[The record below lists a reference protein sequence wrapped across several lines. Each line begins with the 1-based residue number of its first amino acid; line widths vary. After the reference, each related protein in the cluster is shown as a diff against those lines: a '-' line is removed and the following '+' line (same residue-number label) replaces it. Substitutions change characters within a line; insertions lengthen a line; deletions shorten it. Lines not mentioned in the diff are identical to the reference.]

1 VIVAQNFALLYP
13 HFRFDINF
21 DKKMAW
27 AIFFTNLV
35 TLLGT
40 NRFQG
45 KTNLAVR
52 RKTGTEQLAELL
64 GTMGTGN

>member
-1 VIVAQNFALLYP
+1 LTENLV
-13 HFRFDINF
+13 
-21 DKKMAW
+21 W

-52 RKTGTEQLAELL
+52 RKTGTEQLEELL